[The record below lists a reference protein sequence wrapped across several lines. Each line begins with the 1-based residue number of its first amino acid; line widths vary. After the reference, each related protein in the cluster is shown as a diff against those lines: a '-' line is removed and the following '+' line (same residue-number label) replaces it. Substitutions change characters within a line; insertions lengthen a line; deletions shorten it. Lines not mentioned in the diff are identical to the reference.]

1 MNGKDASAPG
11 FTIDGARITASPAA
25 PGLHIVATPIGNLAD
40 ITLRALSV
48 LAGVDRIL
56 CEDTR
61 VTSRLLKRYAIRT
74 PMGNYHDHNAA
85 KARPR
90 ILADLARGMS
100 LALVSDAGTPLVS
113 DPGFKL
119 VREAIAAGIDVH
131 MVPGPSAPV
140 MALALSGLPSDRFLF
155 AGFVPQ
161 AGGRRNRFLAELA
174 GSSASLVLFETGH
187 RLDQTLKAI
196 AEIMG
201 EREIAVAREL
211 TKLHEEVLRGGVSV
225 VRAALAGRTVIKGE
239 ITLVIAPPD
248 EVPQASGEEI
258 DEALAAVLESLPA
271 GRAAAEVARRFHL
284 PRNEVYQRALTLKGQ
299 ARDGG
304 GHGDG

>member
-1 MNGKDASAPG
+1 MPDKDASAPG
-11 FTIDGARITASPAA
+11 FTIDSARIAASPAA

-61 VTSRLLKRYAIRT
+61 VTSRLLRRYGIRT

-90 ILADLARGMS
+90 ILADLGKGMS
-100 LALVSDAGTPLVS
+100 LALVSDAGTPLIS

-119 VREAIAAGIDVH
+119 VREAIAASIDVH
-131 MVPGPSAPV
+131 MAPGPSAPV

-161 AGGRRNRFLAELA
+161 AGGRRGRFLAELA
-174 GSSASLVLFETGH
+174 STSASLVLFETGH
-187 RLDQTLKAI
+187 RLNETLKAV
-196 AEIMG
+196 AAVMG

-211 TKLHEEVLRGGVSV
+211 TKLHEEVLRGAVSD
-225 VRAALAGRTVIKGE
+225 VRAALASRTEIKGE
-239 ITLVIAPPD
+239 ITLVIAPAD
-248 EVPQASGEEI
+248 EAPRAADEEI
-258 DEALAAVLESLPA
+258 DEALAAALGTLPA
-271 GRAAAEVARRFHL
+271 GRAAAEVAKRFHL
-284 PRNEVYQRALTLKGQ
+284 PRNDIYQRALALKDKAG
-299 ARDGG
+299 DGG

>member
-1 MNGKDASAPG
+1 MNGKDATAPG
-11 FTIDGARITASPAA
+11 FTIEGARIAAGPSA

-61 VTSRLLKRYAIRT
+61 VTSRLLKRYGIHT
-74 PMGNYHDHNAA
+74 PLQNYHDHNAA

-90 ILADLARGMS
+90 ILADLAAGAK

-119 VREAIAAGIDVH
+119 VREAIKAGIDVH
-131 MVPGPSAPV
+131 MAPGPSAPV

-161 AGGRRNRFLAELA
+161 GGGRRNRFLGELA
-174 GSSASLVLFETGH
+174 GMGASLVLFETGP
-187 RLDQTLKAI
+187 RLDETLKAI
-196 AEIMG
+196 AAIMG
-201 EREIAVAREL
+201 ERRIAVAREL
-211 TKLHEEVLRGGVSV
+211 TKLYEEVLRGTVSE
-225 VRAALAGRTVIKGE
+225 VRAALAARAEIKGE
-239 ITLVIAPPD
+239 ITLVVAPAD
-248 EVPQASGEEI
+248 EAPQASPEEV
-258 DEALAAVLESLPA
+258 EKALRGALATLPA
-271 GRAAAEVARRFHL
+271 GQAAADIARRFHL
-284 PRNEVYQRALTLKGQ
+284 PRNDVYQRALALKRK
-299 ARDGG
+299 ARDG
-304 GHGDG
+304 DG